1 MNALEEIVKMVDENK
16 VLKEQNESKT
26 REMEKLASE
35 LEQSIA
41 EIDEFQVKVKEQE
54 ETIANL
60 MREKQEIAGAQI
72 YSGDLK
78 KDLEALIKR
87 IQAYD
92 KELRAA
98 FDELTAMQKDLAMY
112 RVQFNKM
119 SQNKVRLEG
128 VLNDQMNILKRLMNI
143 QS

>member
-35 LEQSIA
+35 LEHSIA

-98 FDELTAMQKDLAMY
+98 FDELTSMQKDLAMY

-143 QS
+143 Q

>member
-98 FDELTAMQKDLAMY
+98 FDELTSMQKDLAMY

-143 QS
+143 Q

>member
-41 EIDEFQVKVKEQE
+41 EIDEFQIKVKEQE

-98 FDELTAMQKDLAMY
+98 FDELTSMQKDLAMY

-143 QS
+143 Q

>member
-41 EIDEFQVKVKEQE
+41 EIDEFQIKVKEQE

-87 IQAYD
+87 IQGYD

-98 FDELTAMQKDLAMY
+98 FDKLTAMQKDLAMY

-119 SQNKVRLEG
+119 SQKKVRLEG
-128 VLNDQMNILKRLMNI
+128 VLNDQMNVLKRLMSI
-143 QS
+143 Q